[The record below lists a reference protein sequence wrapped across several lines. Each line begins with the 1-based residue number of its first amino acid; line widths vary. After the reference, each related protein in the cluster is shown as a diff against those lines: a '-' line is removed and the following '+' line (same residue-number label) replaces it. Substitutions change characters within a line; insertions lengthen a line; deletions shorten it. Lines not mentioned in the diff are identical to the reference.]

1 MDNYCVLYYDL
12 ISVLLKDKETFDPTL
27 HDIIDVSKTSLHMQV
42 LFFTT
47 LRWLCYCTEKLTFVL
62 SLLTAISPQFTS
74 LVMSTDTQPGPAC
87 ITLVRQNT
95 TLAPKFWQFCE
106 NRWYLSWLIW
116 RNNFNIH
123 LAIWIKEQNYGK
135 YYWYPINQVMCIASS
150 ISYIEFHVL

>member
-1 MDNYCVLYYDL
+1 MP
-12 ISVLLKDKETFDPTL
+12 LKDKGTFDPTL

-106 NRWYLSWLIW
+106 NRWYLSWVIW

-123 LAIWIKEQNYGK
+123 LAIWFKEQNYGK